1 MPDFAPTDGG
11 TTPAMA
17 AGPLSAWQIAVGDEM
32 LTGHTIDTNSQQ
44 VQRAFEGCGVAF
56 RRIAV
61 VPDDPEAIAA
71 VLGATDHG
79 GLVVLTGGLGSTPD
93 DLTREAV
100 ARWAGV
106 ELHADPGIAAGLRR
120 RYERMGLPWRES
132 LARQTMV
139 PAGLTPLANP
149 AGSAPALVGPLAGR
163 LIVLL
168 PGVPGELRALLPLVR
183 ARLEQAGHLPP
194 RRPSLLVRTAQMA
207 EIAVAEICQ
216 PLREAYPGLHW
227 AWRLAR
233 WGVDIRVETTDAE
246 RAPAVLAEVAD
257 RLRQELR
264 LAVFAW
270 EPRELNDIVQEIMI
284 ERGLT
289 LAVAES
295 CTAGLLGAR
304 LTETAGSSRYFRG
317 GMLVYADDMKEILLG
332 VSPQVLSRQ
341 GAVSRAT
348 AEAMASACRRE
359 CRCDFGLAITGIA
372 GPEGGSDT
380 KPVGTT
386 WIGIA
391 SPAGVLARRYCFPGD
406 RSRNRQLAV
415 AAALDSLRRLLMA
428 PAGVSPWLKTDSW
441 GCDA

>member
-246 RAPAVLAEVAD
+246 RAPAVLAEVA
-257 RLRQELR
+257 
-264 LAVFAW
+264 
-270 EPRELNDIVQEIMI
+270 
-284 ERGLT
+284 
-289 LAVAES
+289 
-295 CTAGLLGAR
+295 
-304 LTETAGSSRYFRG
+304 
-317 GMLVYADDMKEILLG
+317 
-332 VSPQVLSRQ
+332 
-341 GAVSRAT
+341 
-348 AEAMASACRRE
+348 SACRRE